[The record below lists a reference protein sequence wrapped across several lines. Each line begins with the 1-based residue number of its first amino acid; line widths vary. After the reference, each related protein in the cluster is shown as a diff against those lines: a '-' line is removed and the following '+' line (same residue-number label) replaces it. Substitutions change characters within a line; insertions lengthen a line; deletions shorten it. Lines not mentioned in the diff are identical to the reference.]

1 MNKSEIGIAGRV
13 ARYFINSKLTPLLM
27 VFAVLMGVFAI
38 YETPREED
46 PQIVVPM
53 MDVFVGMP
61 GSSAEEVEQRVTTP
75 MERLIWEIPGV
86 DYVYSMSYTGQSM
99 VIVRFKVG
107 ENEEASIVKL
117 YNKLYS
123 NFDLIPPGA
132 TQPLIKPRTIYDVPV
147 LALTFWSNRYDD
159 YQIRRVAA
167 EVDREVQTVQDVSV
181 TQILGGQKREIRVML
196 SPAKM
201 AAHGVAPAAIVPIL
215 NMTNQELPSGG
226 FASGNREYRVETGD
240 FLRTADDV
248 GKVVIGVSHGRAIY
262 LRDISTVV
270 DGPAEPSSYVLF
282 GFGKAGKGTGPSIA
296 GEFPAVTLSV
306 SKLKGTNAA
315 ATADEVLKM
324 VNKLKGTVIPKDVNL
339 TVTRNYGQSAED
351 KSNELLEHLL
361 IATLSVTLLIALA
374 LGWRPSIVVL
384 AAVPVT
390 LALALFVFYI
400 YGYTLNRVTLFAL
413 IFSIGILV
421 DDAIVVVENIA
432 RHFHLPQNKGR
443 PLVDVAVEAVDEVG
457 NPTILATFTVIAAVF
472 PMAFVQ
478 GLMGP
483 YMRPIPIGA
492 SMAMIFSMLVAF
504 VVSPWAALRVLVH
517 RKPDG
522 HEGEAAGPDRLQKI
536 YRRVVTPLIKDSR
549 KRLYFLG
556 GVILLLLLVMVMPL
570 AKLVL
575 VKMLPFDNKSEF
587 QVIVDMPEGTTLE
600 QTALVTRAV
609 ARRIAEEPEVVNY
622 VEYIGIAAPYDFNG
636 LVRHYFLREGPNK
649 AEIYVDLLPKS
660 GRETQSHD
668 IAKRV
673 RLAIDPIGAKYA
685 AKLKVAEIPPG
696 PPVMATLVA
705 EVYGPDSSGQIA
717 VARQILDDF
726 KKTPGVVDVDWSV
739 EAPQRKLRFVV
750 DKQKAALN
758 EVSAEQIAQ
767 TLRLALHGSVV
778 GIAHL
783 PNEREDVN
791 IFLQVPRAER
801 SSANSLGEIQVASRN
816 GTLVPLSELTDV
828 KEETI
833 EQTIYHKNLKPVVYV
848 MGDVAGHEESP
859 VYAMIRLAKEL
870 DKIKA
875 PGGTSVERYLTQ
887 QPFLANNYSMK
898 WDGEWQITYE
908 VFRDLGFAFLVALI
922 LIYGIVVGWFQSFIV
937 PLVIMAPIPLTL
949 VGILPAHALMGAFFT
964 ATSIIGVIALAGII
978 VRNSILVVDFIELRL
993 AQGMPLEES
1002 VVDAG
1007 AVRFRPILL
1016 TAAAVVVG
1024 ALVILSDPIFRGLA
1038 IALIAGAVAS
1048 TLLSQIA
1055 VPVLYYLTARRKHEA
1070 AKQKEPAG
1078 GRNDIS

>member
-1 MNKSEIGIAGRV
+1 MKNSELGVAGRV

-27 VFAVLMGVFAI
+27 VFAILMGAFAI

-61 GSSAEEVEQRVTTP
+61 GASAKEVERRVTTP

-86 DYVYSMSYTGQSM
+86 KYVYSMSYPGKSM

-107 ENEEASIVKL
+107 ENEEQSIVKL

-132 TQPLIKPRTIYDVPV
+132 TKPLIKPRTIYDVPI
-147 LALTFWSNRYDD
+147 LALTFWSNQYDG
-159 YQIRRVAA
+159 YQLRRVVA
-167 EVDREVQTVQDVSV
+167 EVQRKIQTVQDVSE
-181 TQILGGQKREIRVML
+181 TKILGGQKREIRVML

-201 AAHGVAPAAIVPIL
+201 AAYGVAPATIVPIL
-215 NMTNQELPSGG
+215 NQTNQQLQSGE
-226 FASGNREYRVETGD
+226 FSSDNREYRVETGD
-240 FLRTADDV
+240 FLRTSDDV
-248 GKVVIGVSHGRAIY
+248 GRVVIGVSNGRPIY
-262 LRDISTVV
+262 LRDVATIE
-270 DGPAEPSSYVLF
+270 DGPSEASDYVLF
-282 GFGKAGKGTGPSIA
+282 GYGKAAKETQRSRIGD
-296 GEFPAVTLSV
+296 FPAVTLTAA
-306 SKLKGTNAA
+306 KLKGTNAVT
-315 ATADEVLKM
+315 TADNVLKM
-324 VNKLKGTVIPKDVNL
+324 VSELKGNVIPEGVHL
-339 TVTRNYGQSAED
+339 TVTRDYGRSAEE

-390 LALALFVFYI
+390 LAFALFVFYI

-443 PLVDVAVEAVDEVG
+443 PLADVAAEAVDEVG

-472 PMAFVQ
+472 PMAFVR

-492 SMAMIFSMLVAF
+492 SMAMLFSLMVAF
-504 VVSPWAALRVLVH
+504 VVSPWAALRVLAH
-517 RKPDG
+517 AKPHE
-522 HEGEAAGPDRLQKI
+522 HEGEAAGPDRTQRI
-536 YRRVVTPLIKDSR
+536 YRKVVTPLIKDR
-549 KRLYFLG
+549 KKRLFFLA
-556 GVILLLLLVMVMPL
+556 GVVFLLLLVMVLPL
-570 AKLVL
+570 AKVVL

-600 QTALVTRAV
+600 QTALVTQQI
-609 ARRIAEEPEVVNY
+609 ARRVAQEPEVLDY
-622 VEYIGIAAPYDFNG
+622 VDYIGIAAPYDFNG
-636 LVRHYFLREGPNK
+636 LVRHYFLRKGPNE
-649 AEIYVDLLPKS
+649 AEIYVNLLPKS
-660 GRETQSHD
+660 ERSAQSHE

-673 RLAIDPIGAKYA
+673 RIAIDPIGFKYG

-705 EVYGPDSSGQIA
+705 EVYGPSYKGQID
-717 VARQILDDF
+717 VARQILADF

-739 EAPQRKLRFVV
+739 EAPQRKLHFIV

-758 EVSAEQIAQ
+758 EVSTEQIAQ
-767 TLRLALHGSVV
+767 TLRLALDGDVV

-783 PNEREDVN
+783 PDEREDVN
-791 IFLQVPRAER
+791 ILLRVPRAQR
-801 SSANSLGEIQVASRN
+801 SSANSLGEIRVLSRN
-816 GTLVPLSELTDV
+816 GTLVPLSELTHV

-848 MGDVAGHEESP
+848 TGDVAGKEESP
-859 VYAMIRLAKEL
+859 IYAMIRLSKEL
-870 DKIKA
+870 DKVKA
-875 PGGTSVERYLTQ
+875 PNGTSVERYLTQ
-887 QPFLANNYSMK
+887 QPFLTNNYSMK

-949 VGILPAHALMGAFFT
+949 IGILPMHALMGAFFT
-964 ATSIIGVIALAGII
+964 ATSIIGLIALAGII
-978 VRNSILVVDFIELRL
+978 VRNSILIVDFIELRL
-993 AQGMPLEES
+993 AQGMPLDES

-1024 ALVILSDPIFRGLA
+1024 ALVILPDPIFKGLA
-1038 IALIAGAVAS
+1038 ISLIAGAIAS
-1048 TLLSQIA
+1048 TLLSQIT
-1055 VPVLYYLTARRKHEA
+1055 VPILYYMTARKKRTLP
-1070 AKQKEPAG
+1070 KEEEPSG
-1078 GRNDIS
+1078 GTN